1 MDSDTTATANTMT
14 AETLAARYVW
24 WQPVPETLA
33 ERHRLLCA
41 IMRLGTAAD
50 YVSARDLFGEAAFEE
65 ALRTAGPG
73 DLDERSWLFWHR
85 HFGREPGPY
94 PKRCFA

>member
-1 MDSDTTATANTMT
+1 M
-14 AETLAARYVW
+14 
-24 WQPVPETLA
+24 PETLT
-33 ERHRLLCA
+33 ERRKLLCA

-50 YVSARDLFGEAAFEE
+50 YVLARELFGEVAFEE

-85 HFGREPGPY
+85 HFAREPGPY
-94 PKRCFA
+94 PKRRFA